1 MQSAAGVLVPATAGA
16 VQGII
21 QPAVLPNTTVDTIQ
35 SPLAEQ
41 LTNLTARVA
50 TMNTKLD
57 AAINLGSTG
66 GVLSSSSTNSTLAV
80 GPVVYTLDDDSL
92 STIPKTFEISNR
104 TNIMDAWR
112 MWWIGSKRCGEQQ
125 NENVRPFKDININ
138 HFEYTANS
146 KKNKNSWLVWR
157 QVVGYLTSKL
167 DELKNNN
174 TYDWSAADPVAPRTL
189 MFVAQLVPAA
199 PHREGV
205 RKRRVLPSKNSVG
218 TVRKNISLLR

>member
-41 LTNLTARVA
+41 LTNLTAQVA

-57 AAINLGSTG
+57 AAINLGTTG

>member
-1 MQSAAGVLVPATAGA
+1 M
-16 VQGII
+16 QGII

-41 LTNLTARVA
+41 LTNLTAQVA

-138 HFEYTANS
+138 HFEYTAKS

>member
-1 MQSAAGVLVPATAGA
+1 

-41 LTNLTARVA
+41 LTNLTAQVA

-138 HFEYTANS
+138 HFEYTAKS

>member
-1 MQSAAGVLVPATAGA
+1 M
-16 VQGII
+16 
-21 QPAVLPNTTVDTIQ
+21 
-35 SPLAEQ
+35 
-41 LTNLTARVA
+41 
-50 TMNTKLD
+50 
-57 AAINLGSTG
+57 
-66 GVLSSSSTNSTLAV
+66 

-205 RKRRVLPSKNSVG
+205 RKRRVLPSKSSVG

>member
-1 MQSAAGVLVPATAGA
+1 MCL
-16 VQGII
+16 
-21 QPAVLPNTTVDTIQ
+21 
-35 SPLAEQ
+35 
-41 LTNLTARVA
+41 
-50 TMNTKLD
+50 
-57 AAINLGSTG
+57 
-66 GVLSSSSTNSTLAV
+66 LSSSSTNSTLAV

-125 NENVRPFKDININ
+125 NENVRPFKDINID
-138 HFEYTANS
+138 HFEYTAKS

-174 TYDWSAADPVAPRTL
+174 TYDWSAADPVAPQTL